1 MKQATG
7 NNASRFTNKV
17 SIQQSLD
24 GHSFSVSG
32 LEWILPGNE
41 AVTVEL
47 LTPQTLLVPADLFE
61 AAEAAELLAAAGMA
75 CTQEQQVVWSMP
87 TMVDSRTEAVAV
99 MAADAKALQLIEERL
114 GNRAFFTT
122 PLLKPTA
129 DSAPTVR
136 LQYKGGI
143 LYIKVFA
150 GMLRMAETIPAPSE
164 ADIRYFVDRLQQAF
178 PLKKMRLVISGA
190 DTKRV
195 RKLIGNRFG
204 KVVCES

>member
-1 MKQATG
+1 M
-7 NNASRFTNKV
+7 
-17 SIQQSLD
+17 D

-75 CTQEQQVVWSMP
+75 CTQEQQAVWSMP

-122 PLLKPTA
+122 PLLKRTA

-150 GMLRMAETIPAPSE
+150 GMLCMAETIPAPSE

>member
-7 NNASRFTNKV
+7 SNASRFTNKV

-32 LEWILPGNE
+32 LEWILPGSE
-41 AVTVEL
+41 AVTVEV
-47 LTPQTLLVPADLFE
+47 LTPQTLLVPAELFDAGE
-61 AAEAAELLAAAGMA
+61 AAGLLAAAGMA
-75 CTQEQQVVWSMP
+75 CTQEQQAVWSMP

-122 PLLKPTA
+122 PLLKRTA